1 MPRFAPLS
9 VAVLALLF
17 MIQPLAAQSKK
28 NEPKEGM
35 KKKQFNDGLFLEYP
49 DEKGKWFDLDKRG
62 LGIKYKGDGVVLFVY
77 QNFWKAPADGIQG
90 VLTLNGKKVPT
101 QNTSTVVKEFLKMHT
116 DGFKKVYK
124 TGKNKKFKSEAGK
137 GLYSEIV
144 ASDPESKE
152 SRDIMQLFTSTA
164 ASVDVSRSFNPR
176 TVKAHIRF
184 TTIKQRAGV
193 HYFMIMA
200 NDDVLKKHRREIDKV
215 LKRFTSE

>member
-1 MPRFAPLS
+1 MPRFTPLT
-9 VAVLALLF
+9 VAALALLF
-17 MIQPLAAQSKK
+17 MIQPLATQSKK
-28 NEPKEGM
+28 HDKEEM
-35 KKKQFNDGLFLEYP
+35 KKKKFHEGLVLEYP

-62 LGIKYKGDGVVLFVY
+62 LGIKFKGEGVVLFVY
-77 QNFWKAPADGIQG
+77 GNFWEAPSGGTQG

-101 QNTSTVVKEFLKMHT
+101 QNTSTVVKEFLKMHK

-124 TGKNKKFKSEAGK
+124 TGKNKKFKSKAGK

-144 ASDPESKE
+144 ASEPESKE
-152 SRDIMQLFTSTA
+152 SRNIIQIFTSTA
-164 ASVDVSRSFNPR
+164 AGVDVSRSFNPR

-193 HYFMIMA
+193 HYLMIMA

-215 LKRFTSE
+215 LKRFTTE